1 MMPRP
6 SLPRGTPTCA
16 SRSSCARSARAHSPG
31 WTPRS
36 PSTPPGSSSPR
47 WTPSTTRRCRPRG
60 VTASGRVPPSRSS
73 ATMPDLAEVLA
84 AHLAHL
90 RLLGRSERTLYDRER
105 AVIGLA
111 AWLSAARSSCS
122 SRASHPCAAAS
133 ISGAQSGSGTTVTDT
148 SAQSPPPSY
157 DAVLSATAADLAAWR
172 ASLTVGDQAVVV
184 YCAHVAGVYDF
195 TVTRGIRPDNPAAG
209 LPVPSPP
216 RGLPR
221 PGSEEDPA
229 APLACAPERARPWL

>member
-60 VTASGRVPPSRSS
+60 VTGSGRVPHSRSS

-90 RLLGRSERTLYDRER
+90 RLLGRSERTVYARER
-105 AVIGLA
+105 AVIRLA
-111 AWLSAARSSCS
+111 AWLQARESYKNEQPDSVVEVLVQAPGFPEVAPPGTSGRETTLNTAHGGAAGSRSPAPGR
-122 SRASHPCAAAS
+122 RAGREVNRP
-133 ISGAQSGSGTTVTDT
+133 GPGL
-148 SAQSPPPSY
+148 
-157 DAVLSATAADLAAWR
+157 LSATHPDLAAWR
-172 ASLTVGDQAVVV
+172 PSLTVGHHA
-184 YCAHVAGVYDF
+184 
-195 TVTRGIRPDNPAAG
+195 
-209 LPVPSPP
+209 LPPSPP
-216 RGLPR
+216 PPAPVYHFPPTPALP
-221 PGSEEDPA
+221 
-229 APLACAPERARPWL
+229 